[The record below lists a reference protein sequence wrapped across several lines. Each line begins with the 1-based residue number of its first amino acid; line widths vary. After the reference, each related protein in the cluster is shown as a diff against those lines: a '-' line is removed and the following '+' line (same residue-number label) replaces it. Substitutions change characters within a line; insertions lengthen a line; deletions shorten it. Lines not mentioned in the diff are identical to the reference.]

1 MKIAILGASGWIGST
16 IASEALARGHQVIS
30 VGRNVQGN
38 QNTANNEYRN
48 FDFRSND
55 ELATAVNSADIV
67 VASIG
72 GRVEGNHDIVSLAAT
87 RLLTE
92 LPTLDI
98 ERLIWVG
105 GAGSLEVAPGKTLV
119 SVPDFPAEYKDE
131 ALAQGAAL
139 NVFRSSSSELNWL
152 FVSPA
157 ADIHPGTRTTQY
169 RVGDDQLLV
178 DDNGDSKISVEDY
191 ALAIV
196 DQIEKPSKTTGRI
209 GLAY

>member
-16 IASEALARGHQVIS
+16 IVSEALTRGHQVIS

-38 QNTANNEYRN
+38 QNTVNNEYRN
-48 FDFRSND
+48 FDFRSNG
-55 ELATAVNSADIV
+55 ELAAVVNNADIV

-105 GAGSLEVAPGKTLV
+105 GAGSLEVAPGKKLV

-157 ADIHPGTRTTQY
+157 ADIHPGERTGQY

-196 DQIEKPSKTTGRI
+196 DQIEKPSKAKGRI